1 MARKTFDELVDEMA
15 AEERAAQAET
25 QETTETVSEPP
36 KDWAQEPP
44 ADWSKPE
51 DKKAD
56 EPPKEE
62 VEDKPAE
69 EPKPEAEAPKADPII
84 DEIETT
90 NTTIRKRLEK
100 QAKSYEQKLADKDAE
115 WQKKLDELKAQF
127 EQKKPEVKTRADF
140 QYDEEY
146 IKYLNQKDVNE
157 ILDARDRAK
166 AEKEAAEAAEN
177 AKKKAEEEAAAEEL
191 KSRQNRFLNNI
202 DQCFDGDAK
211 TTLLKRIQYANS
223 KGLGELLDAN
233 PAASDYLLSSPKGPI
248 VLAKLLD
255 ASQPEYFRRVFP
267 VGGISPL
274 EQFAELKDIER
285 TAMAERNG
293 QPSVQTTAAPAAP
306 RPKLGKPGAQGSGGT
321 AGDPMV
327 DPKARRDYVRKVMGY

>member
-1 MARKTFDELVDEMA
+1 MARKTFDEIVEEMA
-15 AEERAAQAET
+15 AEERAAQTET
-25 QETTETVSEPP
+25 QETTETAGEPP

-44 ADWSKPE
+44 SDWSKPE

-69 EPKPEAEAPKADPII
+69 ELKPEAEAPKADPII

-127 EQKKPEVKTRADF
+127 EQKKPEVKTRDNF
-140 QYDEEY
+140 EHDEEY
-146 IKYLNQKDVNE
+146 VAYLTQQQIEK
-157 ILDARDRAK
+157 DRAEQK
-166 AEKEAAEAAEN
+166 RIKDSQDAED